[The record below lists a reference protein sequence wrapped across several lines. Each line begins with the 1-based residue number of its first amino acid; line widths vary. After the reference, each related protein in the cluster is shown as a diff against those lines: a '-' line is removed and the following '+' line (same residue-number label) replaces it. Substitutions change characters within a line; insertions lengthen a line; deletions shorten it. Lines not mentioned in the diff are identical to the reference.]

1 MGRRAMHRASSSV
14 VDSGVVAATVPV
26 EAVAGTQAGSEMG
39 SGSGLQRASG
49 CYSGGRVVD
58 VVDGISWDGVK

>member
-1 MGRRAMHRASSSV
+1 MHRASSSV
-14 VDSGVVAATVPV
+14 VDSGVVAVTVPV

-39 SGSGLQRASG
+39 SGSGFGSGLQRASG